1 MPTLGKNR
9 TCSNRERS
17 FICYSLQRSEEFFDR
32 INHVVRWYDFAVY
45 EILSKLPRHGVGV
58 RVQRKAWKED
68 SFWDVVETKMHLSGK
83 SGKAYGKLTWRGSE
97 MHNEPKRMNGTLKK
111 VWRLVP
117 QMAEESK
124 EWPSLP
130 QDNLD
135 SLLQKGE
142 GSKQDD
148 TVSEESP
155 QIQKEEDTINK
166 V

>member
-1 MPTLGKNR
+1 MY
-9 TCSNRERS
+9 SDRERQWHVFATFNS
-17 FICYSLQRSEEFFDR
+17 FSESCFDC
-32 INHVVRWYDFAVY
+32 INHDAMWCGFVVY
-45 EILSKLPRHGVGV
+45 EILSKLPKHGIGS

-68 SFWDVVETKMHLSGK
+68 SFWDVVETKIHLSGK

-117 QMAEESK
+117 QIAEEGK

-130 QDNLD
+130 KDNLD
-135 SLLQKGE
+135 SLLQDE

-148 TVSEESP
+148 AVSEESP
-155 QIQKEEDTINK
+155 EIQTEEDTINK
-166 V
+166 A

>member
-1 MPTLGKNR
+1 
-9 TCSNRERS
+9 
-17 FICYSLQRSEEFFDR
+17 
-32 INHVVRWYDFAVY
+32 
-45 EILSKLPRHGVGV
+45 
-58 RVQRKAWKED
+58 
-68 SFWDVVETKMHLSGK
+68 
-83 SGKAYGKLTWRGSE
+83 